1 MTHLF
6 NDGKY
11 PWLPIIISIGSH
23 AEIDLLRVW
32 ISIVSGR
39 QLKNAVHH
47 DDGSV
52 CEKDLMDT
60 THLSGGARGTFCQSS
75 AKRIESCLAESTD
88 QDRPPAMMVASEKC
102 LWICWSLEAMVSTK
116 AMRRSEKNKEW
127 RETLNR

>member
-23 AEIDLLRVW
+23 AEIDLFRVW

-39 QLKNAVHH
+39 QLENAVHH
-47 DDGSV
+47 GDGSESV
-52 CEKDLMDT
+52 CRKGLMDM

-75 AKRIESCLAESTD
+75 AKRIESRRAHGRVNGSRLTARHDSWIREMFMDLLDPGSHGEHEGD
-88 QDRPPAMMVASEKC
+88 EK
-102 LWICWSLEAMVSTK
+102 E
-116 AMRRSEKNKEW
+116 
-127 RETLNR
+127 